1 MKFVFFPSPL
11 TDIFY
16 FLFTFAIRY
25 FTRRVYIYKDAVRIF
40 MRELSVTER
49 DRSIL
54 SFVFS
59 IFLKHRTTRHEVELS
74 VVETKVYLYK
84 HNLFLFSL
92 LNIRL
97 YYMKLPILE

>member
-1 MKFVFFPSPL
+1 MFFFPHHL
-11 TDIFY
+11 RIF
-16 FLFTFAIRY
+16 FIFSFTFAIRY

-49 DRSIL
+49 NRSIL

-59 IFLKHRTTRHEVELS
+59 IFLKHHTTRHGVELS
-74 VVETKVYLYK
+74 VVEIKVYLYK